1 MTDRAV
7 LSEKH
12 SDTFRVWLVGAGPI
26 SQVSGPRPG
35 PGERNADCDADRH
48 DGGDRDQEKR
58 PVHVPSPVRMMYDP
72 ASARYGYRTIPRL

>member
-7 LSEKH
+7 LSEEH

-35 PGERNADCDADRH
+35 PGERNADRH

-58 PVHVPSPVRMMYDP
+58 PVHVPSPVPMMYDP
-72 ASARYGYRTIPRL
+72 ASARYGYRTIRRL